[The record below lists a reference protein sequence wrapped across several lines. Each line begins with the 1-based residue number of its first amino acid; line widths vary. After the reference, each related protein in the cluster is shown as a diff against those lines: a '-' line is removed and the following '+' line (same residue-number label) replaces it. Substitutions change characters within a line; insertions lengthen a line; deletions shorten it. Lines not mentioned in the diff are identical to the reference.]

1 MVATMP
7 NIINRLNGMFSMIKY
22 GLSDC
27 KNGFG
32 KYPGY
37 GSCSDNGQ
45 YKRSVGHLHY
55 IPPKSDNDM
64 ARAKDL
70 SLLLTSDRLSTDELT
85 LLVDSCATE
94 PDDAAK
100 SRCMQQLI
108 VTTSAF
114 QTTSTA
120 TLSGE
125 DRVATAEASN
135 SNEEYKGKHIK

>member
-1 MVATMP
+1 
-7 NIINRLNGMFSMIKY
+7 
-22 GLSDC
+22 
-27 KNGFG
+27 
-32 KYPGY
+32 
-37 GSCSDNGQ
+37 
-45 YKRSVGHLHY
+45 
-55 IPPKSDNDM
+55 M

-125 DRVATAEASN
+125 DRVATAEASD
-135 SNEEYKGKHIK
+135 SNEEYKGK